1 MSVVERARSSW
12 RSRAASSP
20 AVASDRVDARAM
32 APLSLG
38 HGCADMCQGAVPAL
52 LPTLIVARGLSIG
65 AATALVAFATIGSSF
80 VQPVFGIWSDRLS
93 VPLLAPLGVLMAGLG
108 LGAVGLCHSYAA
120 LAVALAVSGLGVALF
135 HPEGARMAGIVGRGS
150 ARGMGYFSVG
160 GNVGFALGPAAV
172 LLVFAVGG
180 LDASPW
186 LALPGVLAAV
196 ALALGVR
203 RLGRAQAGR
212 SGATQVGRAAATRSG
227 AAGGSRTAVPAAQWG
242 PFSRLAGAATARTAA
257 FFALQAFIP
266 IYLINDLHRS
276 HTLAAVAVIVM
287 LGSGAVGTLVGS
299 RCADRY
305 GRRLVLIWAMLPL
318 TVLLALIPAAG
329 VIMLFALLVAVGLT
343 IDGPFATTVV
353 MGQQYLPGRAG
364 LASGITLGLAI
375 GLGGLLATGLGAVA
389 DVTSVRT
396 VLMILPVFPLIALGL
411 AWSLPAPARA

>member
-12 RSRAASSP
+12 RTRTASSL
-20 AVASDRVDARAM
+20 AGAGDRVDARAM

-172 LLVFAVGG
+172 LLVFAIGG
-180 LDASPW
+180 LDASLW
-186 LALPGVLAAV
+186 LALPGVVAAV
-196 ALALGVR
+196 VLALGVR
-203 RLGRAQAGR
+203 RLDRVQAN
-212 SGATQVGRAAATRSG
+212 AP
-227 AAGGSRTAVPAAQWG
+227 GS
-242 PFSRLAGAATARTAA
+242 A

-266 IYLINDLHRS
+266 IYLIDDLHRS

-329 VIMLFALLVAVGLT
+329 VIMLFAVLVAVGLT

-375 GLGGLLATGLGAVA
+375 GLGGLLATALGAAA

-396 VLMILPVFPLIALGL
+396 VLLILPLFPLAALTL
-411 AWSLPAPARA
+411 AWSLPAPEINEMSNPPPHPPAQHELMASAWAGR

>member
-1 MSVVERARSSW
+1 
-12 RSRAASSP
+12 
-20 AVASDRVDARAM
+20 M

-38 HGCADMCQGAVPAL
+38 HGCSDMCQGAVPAL

-93 VPLLAPLGVLMAGLG
+93 VPLLAPLGVLTAGLG

-172 LLVFAVGG
+172 LLVFTLGG

-186 LALPGVLAAV
+186 LALPGVVAAMV
-196 ALALGVR
+196 LALGVR
-203 RLGRAQAGR
+203 RSGRVQANGPGTAHTGR
-212 SGATQVGRAAATRSG
+212 PAAA
-227 AAGGSRTAVPAAQWG
+227 AVGSSPAVSAAQWG

-266 IYLINDLHRS
+266 IYLIDDQHRS
-276 HTLAAVAVIVM
+276 HTLAVVAVIVM

-329 VIMLFALLVAVGLT
+329 VILLFAVLVAVGLT

-375 GLGGLLATGLGAVA
+375 GLGGLLATALGAVA

-396 VLMILPVFPLIALGL
+396 VLMILPLFPLVALAL
-411 AWSLPAPARA
+411 AWSLPPPARA

>member
-12 RSRAASSP
+12 GSRRASIS
-20 AVASDRVDARAM
+20 AGERDRVDGRAM

-52 LPTLIVARGLSIG
+52 LPTLIAARSLSIG

-108 LGAVGLCHSYAA
+108 LGAVGLCHSYVA
-120 LAVALAVSGLGVALF
+120 LAIALAVSGLGVALF

-172 LLVFAVGG
+172 LLVFALGG

-186 LALPGVLAAV
+186 LALPGVIAAV
-196 ALALGVR
+196 VLTLGVR
-203 RLGRAQAGR
+203 RLGRVQANGPGLARTGR
-212 SGATQVGRAAATRSG
+212 RAAAAVGTS
-227 AAGGSRTAVPAAQWG
+227 SAVPAAQWG

-266 IYLINDLHRS
+266 IYLIDDLHRS

-287 LGSGAVGTLVGS
+287 LGVRRGRHPGRQSLRRPLRAAAGADLGDAAPDGLAGVDTRRRGDHAVRGA
-299 RCADRY
+299 RRRRADD
-305 GRRLVLIWAMLPL
+305 RR
-318 TVLLALIPAAG
+318 TVRDHRRDGAAIPARTRRPRLRNHA
-329 VIMLFALLVAVGLT
+329 
-343 IDGPFATTVV
+343 
-353 MGQQYLPGRAG
+353 RAR
-364 LASGITLGLAI
+364 
-375 GLGGLLATGLGAVA
+375 
-389 DVTSVRT
+389 DR
-396 VLMILPVFPLIALGL
+396 PRR
-411 AWSLPAPARA
+411 PARHRTRAQSPT